1 MTSKTLCPIPWN
13 HLGIQQ
19 NGDIRQCC
27 QMIENPYG
35 KIIDDGVAAKFDP
48 ATVEALRSF
57 KSLRR
62 SMMVGAKSAACE

>member
-1 MTSKTLCPIPWN
+1 MTSKTRLPSLSTRLNIN
-13 HLGIQQ
+13 EGF
-19 NGDIRQCC
+19 
-27 QMIENPYG
+27 PYG